1 MPLQDE
7 LRYQLLKALE
17 NDPNLSQRQLAEKIG
32 LSLGKTNY
40 CLKAL
45 VEAGWIK
52 VGNFAKSN
60 SKINYAYIL
69 TPKGI
74 KEKAAVT
81 LRFLKN
87 KQMQYEKLE
96 QEIAELQKEALQIN
110 QLD

>member
-1 MPLQDE
+1 MPLHDD

-17 NDPNLSQRQLAEKIG
+17 NDPTLSQRQLAEKMG

-45 VEAGWIK
+45 IEAGLVK

-60 SKINYAYIL
+60 TKINYAYFL
-69 TPKGI
+69 TPNGI

-81 LRFLKN
+81 RRFLKN
-87 KQMQYEKLE
+87 KQLQYEQLE
-96 QEIAELQKEALQIN
+96 QEIAELKKEALKLNQI
-110 QLD
+110 D